1 MNIHY
6 QHQFKEVLQN
16 GTKKHTIRMKEYKK
30 GTALA
35 HIIFP
40 YRPYRECV
48 LSNVCQ
54 STQKIQV
61 DGINKKVIIDNKII
75 SDDAIINLAKN
86 DGFSH
91 IEEFWKFFRKGEEGY
106 IIHWTDLRY

>member
-6 QHQFKEVLQN
+6 QHQFKQVLQD
-16 GTKKHTIRMKEYKK
+16 GTKIHTIRMKEYKQ

-35 HIIFP
+35 HIIYP
-40 YRPYRECV
+40 YRSYRECV

-75 SDDAIINLAKN
+75 NNDTIIKLAKN
-86 DGFSH
+86 DGFPN
-91 IEEFWKFFRKGEEGY
+91 IEEFWKFFRKGAEGY
-106 IIHWTDLRY
+106 IIHWTNFKY